1 MDEGDRAWI
10 VKYFERVIADQ
21 DRRIEQALS
30 AARDAVD
37 KAEKAQERRLDLLNE
52 FRAQAADEGRKYALR
67 ESVEDRL
74 SKLETNIARL
84 YGGLAVVAFVGIANI
99 IRIWSG

>member
-1 MDEGDRAWI
+1 MNETDRDWVI
-10 VKYFERVIADQ
+10 KYFERVISDQ
-21 DRRIEQALS
+21 DRRTEQALIAS
-30 AARDAVD
+30 RDAVD

-52 FRAQAADEGRKYALR
+52 FRAQSADEGRKYALR
-67 ESVEDRL
+67 DSVEDRL

-84 YGGLAVVAFVGIANI
+84 YGGLAVVAFVGIANL